1 MTLCSELRI
10 IPWEVLMRKSRS
22 RQKDTQLELFQVLPK
37 VPRRH
42 ELPLETREKTTQ
54 LLARLL
60 CEHGTKTLA
69 CRRRREAWDE

>member
-1 MTLCSELRI
+1 
-10 IPWEVLMRKSRS
+10 MRKSRS
-22 RQKDTQLELFQVLPK
+22 RQEDTQLELFQVLPK

-42 ELPLETREKTTQ
+42 ELPRETREKTTQ

-60 CEHGTKTLA
+60 REHGTKTLA